1 MKDRGMAKWM
11 PYKSLAEQKGFMDT
25 VHAKKRAVE
34 KPLISAERAQE
45 INETLS
51 SYAGEDVAI
60 SFFLAGSIKKI
71 RGKIQRIDNIYKLI
85 KINDISILFSSIVN
99 IDTY

>member
-1 MKDRGMAKWM
+1 MKGRGMMKWM
-11 PYKSLAEQKGFMDT
+11 PYKSLAEQKGFMET
-25 VHAKKRAVE
+25 MRAKKRAGE

-45 INETLS
+45 INEALS
-51 SYAGEDVAI
+51 SYAGENVAI
-60 SFFLAGSIKKI
+60 SFFLTGSLKES